1 MTKISPPSELTNDLA
16 PSGSAGHRQQER
28 QAIMVI
34 AAVQFVNIVDFM
46 MVMPLGP
53 DFAKALGIRISHM
66 GVLAGSY
73 TMAAALS
80 GFLGSFF
87 LDRIGRRKALVM
99 AVVGLAIGTAA
110 GAFAMDF
117 RSLLWARVLAGIF
130 GGPATAIGFAIIGDI
145 VPQERRG
152 AALGKIMMGFSAASI
167 FGVPAGLEVAR
178 IGGWNAP
185 FIMVGSMAAVV
196 AWWAHVK
203 LPPLK
208 TNLNR
213 MKFDVSGGAF
223 KSLLTQRTVL
233 ISYACLFC
241 VMMGGFLIFP
251 NIAGFVQINQHFPR
265 EEMGRLYF
273 IGGICSLII
282 MGTCGKLVDK
292 FGSLPWFSLG
302 SCGFLGTLYYGM
314 YQSPPALNAY
324 SLFIGFMIFGTL
336 RNISMQ
342 TLTSKVPRPS
352 ERAGFMSLQ
361 SAVQHTAMSAGAI
374 SSARLLSSSPTGE
387 LIGIESVV
395 ICSGILVLLALGL
408 VIVLDRAVCK
418 SAH

>member
-1 MTKISPPSELTNDLA
+1 MTKSNPTSELTNDA
-16 PSGSAGHRQQER
+16 PDLGSAKNQER
-28 QAIMVI
+28 LAIMVI

-73 TMAAALS
+73 TLAAALS

-87 LDRIGRRKALVM
+87 LDRVGRRKALVL
-99 AVVGLAIGTAA
+99 AVVGLAIGTTA
-110 GAFAMDF
+110 GAFAVDF
-117 RSLLWARVLAGIF
+117 RTLLWARVLAGIF

-167 FGVPAGLEVAR
+167 IGVPAGLEVAR

-185 FIMVGSMAAVV
+185 FIMVGTMAVLV
-196 AWWAHVK
+196 AWIAHIK

-208 TNLNR
+208 ANIIST
-213 MKFDVSGGAF
+213 KFDLSGSVF
-223 KSLLTQRTVL
+223 KSLLRQRTVL

-251 NIAGFVQINQHFPR
+251 NIAGFVQFNQHFPR

-282 MGTCGKLVDK
+282 MGTCGKLIDK
-292 FGSLPWFSLG
+292 FGSLPWFTLG
-302 SCGFLGTLYYGM
+302 SFGFLGTLYFGM
-314 YQSPPALNAY
+314 YQSPPILNAY
-324 SLFIGFMIFGTL
+324 SLFVGFMIFGTL

-342 TLTSKVPRPS
+342 TLTSKVPQPS

-374 SSARLLSSSPTGE
+374 LSSRILTSAPTGE

-395 ICSGILVLLALGL
+395 HCSGFLILLALSL
-408 VIVLDRAVCK
+408 IIILDRVVRK
-418 SAH
+418 NAH